1 MYNKSGRRYLREINL
16 IFFLKMK
23 FIIAEIADGRW
34 NQSWSLPTVTIL
46 LPLKRKCYLNISG

>member
-23 FIIAEIADGRW
+23 FIIAELQMGAETNLDHY
-34 NQSWSLPTVTIL
+34 QL
-46 LPLKRKCYLNISG
+46 

>member
-16 IFFLKMK
+16 IFLKMN